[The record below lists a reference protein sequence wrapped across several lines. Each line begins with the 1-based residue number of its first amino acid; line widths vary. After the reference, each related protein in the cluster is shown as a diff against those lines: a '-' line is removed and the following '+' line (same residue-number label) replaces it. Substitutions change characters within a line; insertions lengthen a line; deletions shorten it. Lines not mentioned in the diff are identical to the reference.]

1 MKLDPRIIEGK
12 KPLTCFDAEDAKQF
26 IGKEC
31 YFCDCPL
38 AFGDLDKFT
47 TLVRNNLF
55 RVQDTEKPFLTDT
68 IASFRYAYCLPCEW
82 VKEEKKEPQYRAFTF
97 DEFLDK
103 FQVGQVI
110 RYRLKSQPH
119 IDILETLSVL
129 RINHPYMEVSVR
141 LSVGNYE
148 PQGLF
153 EEFEIFEPED
163 PLNPTAKDWKPFGTK
178 DTEE

>member
-12 KPLTCFDAEDAKQF
+12 KPLTCFDTEMAKQF
-26 IGKEC
+26 IGKEG
-31 YFCDCPL
+31 FFTNEL
-38 AFGDLDKFT
+38 NKFSDLNETPKT
-47 TLVRNNLF
+47 TLKNVWPKNETYCF
-55 RVQDTEKPFLTDT
+55 ITSGTIHKYFLP
-68 IASFRYAYCLPCEW
+68 LEW
-82 VKEEKKEPQYRAFTF
+82 VKEEYRAFTF

-110 RYRLKSQPH
+110 RYRSKSQPH
-119 IDILETLSVL
+119 IDILESLSVM

-141 LSVGNYE
+141 LSVGDYD

-163 PLNPTAKDWKPFGTK
+163 PLNPTVKDWKPFGVK
-178 DTEE
+178 E

>member
-1 MKLDPRIIEGK
+1 MKLDPRIKEGK
-12 KPLTCFDAEDAKQF
+12 KPLTGFDIEEAKKF
-26 IGKEC
+26 IGKKC
-31 YFCDCPL
+31 YFGLDCESFENLNSKTPYIL
-38 AFGDLDKFT
+38 EKVFEKGDGYFLDSEDHIKWDF
-47 TLVRNNLF
+47 
-55 RVQDTEKPFLTDT
+55 
-68 IASFRYAYCLPCEW
+68 CLPCEW
-82 VKEEKKEPQYRAFTF
+82 VKEEYRAFTF

-119 IDILETLSVL
+119 IDILESISVL

-141 LSVGNYE
+141 LSVGNYD